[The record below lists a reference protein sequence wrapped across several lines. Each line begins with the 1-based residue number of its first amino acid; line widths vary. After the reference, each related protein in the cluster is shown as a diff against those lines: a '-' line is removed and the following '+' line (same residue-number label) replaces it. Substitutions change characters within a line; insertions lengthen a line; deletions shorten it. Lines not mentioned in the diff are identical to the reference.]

1 MRVLGVIPARYASS
15 RFPGKP
21 LAEIHGKS
29 MIQRVYDQAVS
40 AGVFASVV
48 VATDD
53 ERIFDHVN
61 SFGGMV
67 LMTLPSHESG
77 TERCLE
83 VLQKAEGEY
92 DAVVNIQGDEPYI
105 HPEQLQDICEII
117 ARPDVEIATLVKRI
131 QDADTILNPNRVKVV
146 MNDRNEALY
155 FSRSPIPHAREHKIE
170 DWLGA
175 HDYYKHIGL
184 YAYTSE
190 TLNEIVH
197 MEPGML
203 ERTERLEQ
211 LRWLERGKRIVCGF
225 TRHDSFGVDTPDDLV
240 TLLRE
245 KPE

>member
-1 MRVLGVIPARYASS
+1 MRILGVIPARYASS

-29 MIQRVYDQAVS
+29 MIRRVYERAVS
-40 AGVFASVV
+40 SEVFAAVV

-53 ERIFDHVN
+53 PRIYDHV
-61 SFGGMV
+61 SAFGGEV

-83 VLQKAEGEY
+83 ALQKMQAPF

-105 HPEQLQDICEII
+105 HPEQLQEISAI
-117 ARPDVEIATLVKRI
+117 IERPDVEIATLVKRI
-131 QDADTILNPNRVKVV
+131 HDADTILNPNRVKVV

-155 FSRSPIPHAREHKIE
+155 FSRSPIPYAREQNIE
-170 DWLGA
+170 NWLGP

-184 YAYTSE
+184 YAYKTE
-190 TLNEIVH
+190 TLIEIVH
-197 MEPGML
+197 MEPGIL
-203 ERTERLEQ
+203 EQTERLEQ

-225 TRHDSFGVDTPDDLV
+225 TRHDSFGVDTPDDLQ
-240 TLLRE
+240 LILRE